1 MNIDLK
7 LKEIL
12 KKKIH
17 KSITI
22 KSTKK
27 KSEKYWDSLKHIELI
42 LYLQD
47 FFNIKFTNK
56 EINKLSSVKY
66 IISIVKKKIQK

>member
-1 MNIDLK
+1 MNIDL
-7 LKEIL
+7 EIKKIF

-17 KSITI
+17 KSITL

-27 KSEKYWDSLKHIELI
+27 NSEKNWDSLKHIELI

-56 EINKLSSVKY
+56 EIEKFNSVKY
-66 IISIVKKKIQK
+66 IISLVKKKLQK